1 MHGVGAVKVMHHLI
15 FNLRTLPH
23 ALSYSL
29 QFSTLPLIKKLDRAK
44 TKKKSRFV
52 FVVSFPRSGTTA
64 LGSLLKQPEAQVNY
78 HGEFFALNHWSSS
91 MAELTKR
98 YPFFSYRYK
107 REFSA
112 QKKSW
117 KYYRFE
123 EARLN
128 PALTFDAL
136 KDIPGVHVFKIFP
149 FHLYDKSLMD
159 AIEIYKPD
167 IMFLRRNH
175 LDRLV
180 SHKKA
185 MATGVWHGV
194 STDEVEVDIP
204 EEQLN
209 KYIKDYETFY
219 SLMHQKAISSGCSII
234 DIEYE
239 HLFEEATIKKV
250 LEFIVGSADKVS
262 QMNVVPRTLK
272 QGTQDASQQAFL
284 KKLAEKGVQKSVED
298 FDFHRIGQ

>member
-1 MHGVGAVKVMHHLI
+1 
-15 FNLRTLPH
+15 
-23 ALSYSL
+23 
-29 QFSTLPLIKKLDRAK
+29 
-44 TKKKSRFV
+44 
-52 FVVSFPRSGTTA
+52 
-64 LGSLLKQPEAQVNY
+64 
-78 HGEFFALNHWSSS
+78 
-91 MAELTKR
+91 
-98 YPFFSYRYK
+98 
-107 REFSA
+107 
-112 QKKSW
+112 
-117 KYYRFE
+117 
-123 EARLN
+123 
-128 PALTFDAL
+128 
-136 KDIPGVHVFKIFP
+136 
-149 FHLYDKSLMD
+149 
-159 AIEIYKPD
+159 
-167 IMFLRRNH
+167 
-175 LDRLV
+175 
-180 SHKKA
+180 

-262 QMNVVPRTLK
+262 QMNFVPRTLK

-284 KKLAEKGVQKSVED
+284 KKLAEKGVQKSVAD